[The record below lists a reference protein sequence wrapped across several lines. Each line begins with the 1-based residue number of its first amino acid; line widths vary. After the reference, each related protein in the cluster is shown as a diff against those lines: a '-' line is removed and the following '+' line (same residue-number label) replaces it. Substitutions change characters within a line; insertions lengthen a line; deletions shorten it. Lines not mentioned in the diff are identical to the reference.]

1 MNKTTRVSFAT
12 GALLITA
19 VMPAHTFQGGT
30 AASAPPSKAS
40 EPPPAPDGRVI
51 DPTFF
56 IAIGVSL
63 VIGVFIGRLTARGR
77 QAAH

>member
-1 MNKTTRVSFAT
+1 MNKTTKVSFAV
-12 GALLITA
+12 GAMLITA
-19 VMPAHTFQGGT
+19 VMPAQALQSGT

-40 EPPPAPDGRVI
+40 EPPTTPDGRVI

-63 VIGVFIGRLTARGR
+63 VIGIFIGRLTANRG
-77 QAAH
+77 QVAH

>member
-1 MNKTTRVSFAT
+1 MNKTIRVGFST
-12 GALLITA
+12 GALLVTA
-19 VMPAHTFQGGT
+19 VVPAQALQSGT

-40 EPPPAPDGRVI
+40 EPPPTTDGRVI

-63 VIGVFIGRLTARGR
+63 VIGFFIGRLTVGNR